1 MTHKAVPFAVILLAL
16 TLSLLAPAPVASAQ
30 TRVPVAVGSVYG
42 HVDALDGKLT
52 CTPKTATTPA
62 KARMEFT
69 GELDRL
75 QGALTKNRR
84 YVVGNIEGA
93 VLPPPATSPTVC
105 IPDLEKMSG
114 TIAFTSELDEKKRTK
129 SNTTTDK
136 VTCSLNKDRICT
148 GSMFFAKPNL

>member
-1 MTHKAVPFAVILLAL
+1 MTHKAFAIAAIL
-16 TLSLLAPAPVASAQ
+16 SVMVRSPVASAQ

-42 HVDALDGKLT
+42 HIEALNAKLT
-52 CTPKTATTPA
+52 CTPKTATTPG
-62 KARMEFT
+62 KSTLEFT

-75 QGALTKNRR
+75 QGALTKQKLFAIGKLEAP
-84 YVVGNIEGA
+84 VVIA
-93 VLPPPATSPTVC
+93 PATSPTMC

-114 TIAFTSELDEKKRTK
+114 TITFTSELDEKKRTK

-148 GSMFFAKPNL
+148 GSVLFAKPNL